1 METHESNTA
10 FRTFL
15 QSHTARFLM
24 IGFISVLLLLPLVHI
39 YALVEERKERQ
50 ENVHEEIKR
59 SWGEPVSYYGIILE
73 VPVVKRVT
81 KTEVLPD
88 GTTQESTQLVHKQAW
103 IYPEKSHDFIQSNVS
118 EKHKGIFSTQ
128 VFNASFRSTAV
139 FNLKQ
144 IGLKDG
150 IVEVDWSAARLG
162 ILSGAKARFRKVAP
176 VFWGEKEWAITDQQ
190 LLNDDSLLLSKTD
203 PFTVN
208 PDQGN
213 VTASTFSTID
223 GTQSI
228 RFQSL
233 AGVSDTELSS
243 NWKDPSFE
251 GTSLPVKLA
260 AAPFPKKG
268 FTAKWNS
275 FSIGK
280 KQRLQTDELSLQ
292 STDIAAVRFI
302 QTVDH
307 YQLNERTIK
316 YAILVI
322 LLTFAVFFLIEV
334 IGKMFLHPLHYVM
347 IGLALLLFYSLLLSF
362 SEQIGF
368 MPAYIVSTLAI
379 TGLLFWY
386 AKSVLKSLRF
396 ALTST
401 FSLILLY
408 AFLLV
413 IVNLE
418 VYALIVGSLGLLAA
432 LAAIM
437 SVTRRIS
444 FGKTDSIH

>member
-1 METHESNTA
+1 METHESNNA

-15 QSHTARFLM
+15 KSHTARFLM
-24 IGFISVLLLLPLVHI
+24 IGFISVLLVLPMVHI
-39 YALVEERKERQ
+39 QMLVKERKQRQ
-50 ENVHEEIKR
+50 EEVNEEIKR
-59 SWGEPVSYYGIILE
+59 SWGGPVTYYGIVLE
-73 VPVVKRVT
+73 VPVVKDVT
-81 KTEVLPD
+81 KMEVLPD
-88 GTTQESTQLVHKQAW
+88 GTTRETTQRVQKSAW
-103 IYPEKSHDFIQSNVS
+103 IYPEKSHDFIESDVT
-118 EKHKGIFSTQ
+118 EKHKGIFSAQ
-128 VFNASFRSTAV
+128 VFNATFRSTAV

-144 IGLKDG
+144 FSKQQG
-150 IVEVDWSAARLG
+150 IVEINWSAARLG
-162 ILSGAKARFRKVAP
+162 ILTGAQARFRKAAP
-176 VFWGEKEWAITDQQ
+176 VYWGNKAHAITDQQ
-190 LLNDDSLLLSKTD
+190 LLNDDSLMISKTD
-203 PFTVN
+203 AFRVDPEQETVS
-208 PDQGN
+208 
-213 VTASTFSTID
+213 ASTFSAID
-223 GTQSI
+223 GTQAI

-233 AGVSDTELSS
+233 ASVSDMELSS

-251 GTSLPVKLA
+251 GTSLPVKLS
-260 AAPFPKKG
+260 APTFPKKG
-268 FTAKWNS
+268 FIAKWNS

-280 KQRLQTDELSLQ
+280 KQRMQTDELSIQ
-292 STDIAAVRFI
+292 SKDISSVRFI
-302 QTVDH
+302 KTVDH

-368 MPAYIVSTLAI
+368 IPAYIVSTLAI

-401 FSLILLY
+401 FSLLLLY

-444 FGKTDSIH
+444 FGQSDSVH